1 MLYCDL
7 EETGKVFNNKKI
19 YKCKNCGLEAG
30 LEDPEAQILCF
41 VENKNA
47 EMLVLKE
54 TQKAIEKAAQDFQSE
69 INQKFDQSS
78 KVVDVPFEPQSEIQ
92 DPATEEL
99 INARMDICN
108 KCEYYKEDSCM
119 LCGCRVVRG
128 TIYQNKLADKN
139 ANCPDG
145 RWSAIS

>member
-41 VENKNA
+41 IENKNA
-47 EMLVLKE
+47 EIAVLKE
-54 TQKAIEKAAQDFQSE
+54 TQKFMENAQKEFQAE
-69 INQKFDQSS
+69 INDKYGQTS
-78 KVVDVPFEPQSEIQ
+78 KLFEMPNEQQEKQ
-92 DPATEEL
+92 DPATEEI
-99 INARMDICN
+99 INKRMDICN

-128 TIYQNKLADKN
+128 TVYQNKLADKN
-139 ANCPDG
+139 ASCPDG
-145 RWSAIS
+145 RWGPITD